1 MTKWF
6 SQLEAQIY
14 FKNKLMIL
22 ISYLWMHLES
32 SAMDKVTLII
42 FWASTILAVL
52 LLVLVALCV
61 LWKRKSGR
69 KIGKYSTTSVLD
81 KHFFFLILVAFL
93 LSDE

>member
-6 SQLEAQIY
+6 SHLEAQID

-52 LLVLVALCV
+52 LLVLVALYV
-61 LWKRKSGR
+61 LWRRKSGR

-81 KHFFFLILVAFL
+81 KHFFF
-93 LSDE
+93 SS